1 MVNKIIG
8 ELLLIAL
15 MIAAA
20 SVLALAIAPPS
31 TKPSYEIK
39 VEDAYPPASSPSQE
53 LFNVIMVSG
62 EIRYSN
68 LKVRLIN
75 ATTGDVVDTAT
86 YNGNLAGGVI
96 SAEIKDTDGY
106 FSTGD
111 FLRFKGSVSPGI
123 YRVIITDDR
132 YVAFEGLLK
141 IQ

>member
-20 SVLALAIAPPS
+20 AALALAISPPS
-31 TKPSYEIK
+31 TKPAYEIK
-39 VEDAYPPASSPSQE
+39 VEDAYPPTSSQE

-111 FLRFKGSVSPGI
+111 FLRFKGSISPGI